1 MLEASKTFVVECYVP
16 GVDDAAVRRAADRAG
31 AAVRGFREAT
41 GTADSEL
48 DYLGALL
55 MAVDEVVLH
64 AFRATDPELV
74 RRISAAA
81 GLSFARIV
89 ESVEVLPE
97 PLIQPTPRPAEAPIG
112 QVPMSLLQPKEV
124 PS

>member
-1 MLEASKTFVVECYVP
+1 MTEDSKTYVVECYVP
-16 GVDDAAVRRAADRAG
+16 DVDDAAVRRAADRAG
-31 AAVRGFREAT
+31 AVVRGFREAT
-41 GTADSEL
+41 GSADGDLE
-48 DYLGALL
+48 YLGALL

-74 RRISAAA
+74 RRISTAA

-97 PLIQPTPRPAEAPIG
+97 PLIQPTARPAEAPIG
-112 QVPMSLLQPKEV
+112 QVSMPLLQPKEV

>member
-1 MLEASKTFVVECYVP
+1 MTDGSKTYVVECYVP
-16 GVDDAAVRRAADRAG
+16 DVDDAAVRRAADRAG
-31 AAVRGFREAT
+31 AALRGFREAT
-41 GTADSEL
+41 GTSDRDL

-64 AFRATDPELV
+64 AFRAADPELV

-97 PLIQPTPRPAEAPIG
+97 PLIQPRGVPDEVPIAPVPAA
-112 QVPMSLLQPKEV
+112 LQPKEV